1 MREYELAVI
10 YDLELAEA
18 EGPEASVERVKSAVE
33 AAGGT
38 VKEVDHWGRRRM
50 AYPINKAIDGDF
62 IISRI
67 EVDPASVGAIEAS
80 LKIDERAFRTL
91 VVRADELFEIT
102 PIQDRREQ
110 RPYGGRPAD
119 GAAPATDGA
128 APAGDDVAAATTE
141 TATAESP
148 AAEAEAPEAE
158 APAVVADAPV
168 AAAEAPTAEA
178 EAPVD
183 EADVEA
189 PAAEIEAPVAEAE
202 APAAEVEA
210 PVAEVEAQ
218 ADPAEEASAAEETT
232 DTPEAEAEEKTEE

>member
-67 EVDPASVGAIEAS
+67 EIDPATVSSIEAA

-102 PIQDRREQ
+102 PMQDRRDP

-119 GAAPATDGA
+119 GPAPAAEGSAPATAEAAPATETAG
-128 APAGDDVAAATTE
+128 APAE
-141 TATAESP
+141 ATAEAP
-148 AAEAEAPEAE
+148 AAEAEAPAAAEAPAPEAE
-158 APAVVADAPV
+158 APA
-168 AAAEAPTAEA
+168 AEA
-178 EAPVD
+178 EAP
-183 EADVEA
+183 
-189 PAAEIEAPVAEAE
+189 AAEAEVPAPVAE

-210 PVAEVEAQ
+210 PAAEAEA
-218 ADPAEEASAAEETT
+218 PAAAEAEETD
-232 DTPEAEAEEKTEE
+232 DTAEAEAEEKTEE

>member
-67 EVDPASVGAIEAS
+67 EVDPASVSSIES
-80 LKIDERAFRTL
+80 TLRIDERAYRTL

-102 PIQDRREQ
+102 PMQDRREQ
-110 RPYGGRPAD
+110 RPYGQRPPEGAAPAPAAD
-119 GAAPATDGA
+119 GAAPEAPSAEA
-128 APAGDDVAAATTE
+128 A
-141 TATAESP
+141 P
-148 AAEAEAPEAE
+148 AAEATTEAAAPAAEAAEPAAAAAPAVAAEEAADEPAVAE
-158 APAVVADAPV
+158 APAEAVAEAEEP
-168 AAAEAPTAEA
+168 AAEAAE
-178 EAPVD
+178 
-183 EADVEA
+183 
-189 PAAEIEAPVAEAE
+189 PVAEAE
-202 APAAEVEA
+202 PEPEADEPAA
-210 PVAEVEAQ
+210 AEG
-218 ADPAEEASAAEETT
+218 
-232 DTPEAEAEEKTEE
+232 EEKTEE